1 MSATTIAPPAL
12 ARLPEVRPGAAI
24 RHVYRAER
32 RKLATQVATRVLA
45 LVCVLGPFAF
55 AGILQTQTG
64 APADTMFGVWVHSS
78 GYAVSLVLLSF
89 CGSWGFPVVAGVLAG
104 DIFSS
109 EDRYGTW
116 KTVLTRSCRRS
127 EVFIGKVLAAAT
139 FSVGLTTLATIST
152 VVAGLGFVGD
162 QPLVNLSG
170 VLMSP
175 GKCLAL
181 VLASWLFSVL
191 PVLAFTAL
199 AVLFSV
205 ATRNGVLGVLGPILV
220 ALAFQLLELV
230 GTGVWVH
237 TLLISSAFDGWH
249 GLFTSDP
256 FYGQLLLAIAVSALW
271 TAGCLAA
278 SWLITRRRDFAG
290 APMSRRQGWS
300 APVRAVS
307 ALAVL
312 LAVLAIAGNLGP
324 NSVTSARLQASI
336 EPTFE
341 NLTLLQQRELGRT
354 VPAGAKLNVLT
365 NCLRRAGTRRGP
377 GDDWVCTLDVL
388 IPQPGAVPFNSTPV
402 TYDVSV
408 KSNGC
413 YKAEAPPTFVGQLL
427 MKDADGHNVVNPLFV
442 IYGCFEP

>member
-1 MSATTIAPPAL
+1 MSATTITTTDL
-12 ARLPEVRPGAAI
+12 AGLRGIGRGSAI

-45 LVCVLGPFAF
+45 LVCVLGPLAF
-55 AGILQTQTG
+55 AAILQTQTG

-78 GYAVSLVLLSF
+78 GYAISLVLLSF
-89 CGSWGFPVVAGVLAG
+89 CGAWGFPVLAGVLAG

-139 FSVGLTTLATIST
+139 FSVALTGLAAIST
-152 VVAGLGFVGD
+152 VVAGLLFVGG

-181 VLASWLFSVL
+181 VLVSWLFSVL
-191 PVLAFTAL
+191 PVLAFTAV

-205 ATRNGVLGVLGPILV
+205 ATRNGILGVLGPSLV
-220 ALAFQLLELV
+220 GLAFQLLELV
-230 GTGVWVH
+230 GTGIWVH

-249 GLFTSDP
+249 GLFASHR
-256 FYGQLLLAIAVSALW
+256 FYGQLVLAIVVSVLW
-271 TAGCLAA
+271 IAGCLGAA
-278 SWLITRRRDFAG
+278 WVIIRRRDFAG

-300 APVRAVS
+300 APVRTVA
-307 ALAVL
+307 ALAAI

-336 EPTFE
+336 QPTFE

-377 GDDWVCTLDVL
+377 GDDWICTLDVL

>member
-1 MSATTIAPPAL
+1 MSATTVTTTEL
-12 ARLPEVRPGAAI
+12 AGLRGIRRGAAVL
-24 RHVYRAER
+24 HAYRAER

-45 LVCVLGPFAF
+45 LVCVLGPLAF
-55 AGILQTQTG
+55 AAILQTQTG

-78 GYAVSLVLLSF
+78 GYAISLVLLSF
-89 CGSWGFPVVAGVLAG
+89 CGSWGFPVLAGVLAG

-139 FSVGLTTLATIST
+139 FSVALTGLAAIST
-152 VVAGLGFVGD
+152 VIAGLVFVGG

-170 VLMSP
+170 ALMSP

-181 VLASWLFSVL
+181 VLVSWLFSVL

-199 AVLFSV
+199 AVLCSV
-205 ATRNGVLGVLGPILV
+205 ATRNGILGVLGPSLV
-220 ALAFQLLELV
+220 GLAFQLLELV
-230 GTGVWVH
+230 GTGIWVH

-249 GLFTSDP
+249 GLFTSHR
-256 FYGQLLLAIAVSALW
+256 FYGQLMLATVVSVLWIAA
-271 TAGCLAA
+271 CLGA
-278 SWLITRRRDFAG
+278 SWQIIRRRDFAG

-300 APVRAVS
+300 SPVRTVAG
-307 ALAVL
+307 LAVV

-336 EPTFE
+336 QPTFD

-354 VPAGAKLNVLT
+354 VPPGAKLNVLT
-365 NCLRRAGTRRGP
+365 SCLRRAGTRRGP

-427 MKDADGHNVVNPLFV
+427 MKNARGNDVVNPLFV